1 MEMNSQQEL
10 IQRYLRR
17 QRIPENRK
25 GFHLLARAIEIC
37 ADGVSY
43 EEAVDTLAFQC
54 QCNAEKVKKS
64 MMRAA
69 AIAWEDAD
77 ETTVFANKRLTP
89 KAFIALAVHA
99 ITE

>member
-1 MEMNSQQEL
+1 MNAQQES
-10 IQRYLRR
+10 IQQYMRKH
-17 QRIPENRK
+17 RIPEDGK
-25 GFHLLARAIEIC
+25 GFYLLAKAIELC
-37 ADGVSY
+37 ADGRSY

-54 QCNAEKVKKS
+54 QSTAEKIEKT
-64 MMRAA
+64 MMHAA

-89 KAFIALAVHA
+89 EAFIALAVQA